1 MMSNGYK
8 LELLP
13 KSDGGYWLSFGD
25 SMHGDDV
32 VFEIEANGVVK
43 RTLAGETEGED
54 VTVYVNLPRELLALG
69 DRLYGGGQ

>member
-1 MMSNGYK
+1 MSNGYK

-13 KSDGGYWLSFGD
+13 KADGGYWLSFWD
-25 SMHGDDV
+25 SGDDV

-43 RTLAGETEGED
+43 RTLVGENEEDD

-69 DRLYGGGQ
+69 DRLYGGEQ